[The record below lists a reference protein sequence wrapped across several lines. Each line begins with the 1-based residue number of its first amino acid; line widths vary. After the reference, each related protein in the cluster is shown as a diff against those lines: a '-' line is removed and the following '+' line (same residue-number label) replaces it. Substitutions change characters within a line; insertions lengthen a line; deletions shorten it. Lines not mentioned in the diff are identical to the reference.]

1 MFYCIDFE
9 STGAVNGQ
17 EPLELAWIEVSTSGE
32 LGNYKE
38 MGFSGVSGGRDLS
51 DIKESVP
58 HLRDAWPLLK
68 DKLFDK
74 VIVGHNVNYD
84 YSLILKTFPAFK
96 NSGLIDTLTI
106 YRQLYGHQVI
116 DYSLSALL
124 RTFQLADKLAEMK
137 LNQHFE
143 PHRALYD
150 ACGCALLLQRLLTN
164 PETAQIFTPG
174 SSNQLF

>member
-96 NSGLIDTLTI
+96 
-106 YRQLYGHQVI
+106 V
-116 DYSLSALL
+116 
-124 RTFQLADKLAEMK
+124 M
-137 LNQHFE
+137 
-143 PHRALYD
+143 
-150 ACGCALLLQRLLTN
+150 
-164 PETAQIFTPG
+164 FTDEV
-174 SSNQLF
+174 S